1 MNKAESVV
9 SSNKKAK
16 AILNFILNGK
26 RHRRIVE
33 QNLTLLEFLR
43 EDLKLTGTKLGC
55 DNGTC
60 GTCLVLVDGQLTKA
74 CVTSASLVAGKNLLT
89 IEGVGTP
96 KNLHPLQ
103 KAFIN
108 RHALQCGFCTP
119 GMIIAAKSLLD
130 KNSNPTEEEIKLYL
144 RTNLCRCTGYQQ
156 IVEAVQEAAG
166 ILKPNQ
172 ISNSWKTVGQEE
184 KTNFHVIGKSVPMRD
199 AVEKVTGKATYT
211 SDIDS
216 GQETLYLATV
226 RSSYPHAKILKIDHS
241 EALKYPGVIRI
252 ITAKDIPGE
261 NKYGKIIR
269 DQPVLADEKVR
280 FIGDAIALVVATS
293 QDIANQAAKLAKVE
307 YEVLPAI
314 FSPREALQP
323 EAPKL
328 HPKGNILYH
337 FKIRKGDTQA
347 GFKNSDV
354 VIERTYQT
362 HHVDH
367 AQLEPEAAIAYY
379 DKKKTLT
386 IIAPTQHV
394 FFDRLNII
402 RALGIPK
409 EDVRVIQPKVGGA
422 FGKRE
427 DIYAQIH
434 VALAC
439 FLTKKPIK
447 TTYTRA
453 ETFLVTQ
460 KRHPMEIKLK
470 SGVSKAGKLLA
481 LEAEII
487 GDTGAYASWGV
498 NVLRKAG
505 VHITGPYEIPNVK
518 VDSYAV
524 FTNNPFCG
532 AMRGF
537 GTAQAAFAYESQ
549 MDEMAKDL
557 GMDPLEFRMKNGF
570 KKKSLTATGQVLN
583 SAIDVEK
590 TIVEAAQEFGWANF
604 AKKTSQNGKKY
615 GKGMAS
621 IWYGIGFGSGIEDHG
636 EAIVELHPNGKATL
650 WVGTVDYGQGSSTIF
665 CQMVAEQLG
674 LRLEDVTIIHGDS
687 ANTPNCGSTV
697 ATKQTY
703 VTGNAI
709 KAATDKIR
717 KDILEIVSSEW
728 KVREADLQFGD
739 GRVFLK
745 NGNRSMSIKEV
756 AKLFD
761 KKGKPRRR
769 QAIFKGEQFT
779 SPLDPETGQ
788 GNAYFPYTLGTQVA
802 EVEVDTQTGKIKVLR
817 LVAAHHVG
825 KALNPQLVRGQI
837 LGGISMGYGFA
848 LSEDAKVE
856 KGVPQAQD
864 FGKYKLMKSS
874 DLPDTKVIIVES
886 PEITGPFGAIGIGE
900 PPTLATAPAIINAIQ
915 DACGARIY
923 NLPATPDKILKA
935 LAAKNESR

>member
-1 MNKAESVV
+1 MNRTELVFSTDKKNRSV
-9 SSNKKAK
+9 
-16 AILNFILNGK
+16 LNFILNGTRRRLVVDKK
-26 RHRRIVE
+26 R
-33 QNLTLLEFLR
+33 TLLDLLR

-60 GTCLVLVDGQLTKA
+60 GTCIVLVDGQLTKA
-74 CVTSASLVAGKNLLT
+74 CVTSASLVNRKKVLT
-89 IEGVGTP
+89 IEGLGTV
-96 KNLHPLQ
+96 KKLHPLQ

-119 GMIIAAKSLLD
+119 GMILVAKSLLD
-130 KNSNPTEEEIKLYL
+130 KNPKPKEEEIKSYL

-172 ISNSWKTVGQEE
+172 LTNSWKTVGQDDAGF
-184 KTNFHVIGKSVPMRD
+184 NVIGKSVPMRD
-199 AVEKVTGKATYT
+199 AVEKVTGKAKYS
-211 SDIDS
+211 SDIDP
-216 GQETLYLATV
+216 GRETLYLATV
-226 RSSYPHAKILKIDHS
+226 RSSYPHAKILNVDCT
-241 EALKYPGVIRI
+241 EALKYPGVVRI

-269 DQPVLADEKVR
+269 DQPVLADVKVR
-280 FIGDAIALVVATS
+280 FIGDAIALVVAKS
-293 QDIANQAAKLAKVE
+293 QEIANQAARRVKVE
-307 YEVLPAI
+307 YKVLPAI
-314 FSPREALQP
+314 FSPRAAMQP
-323 EAPKL
+323 EAIKL
-328 HPKGNILYH
+328 YPKGNILYH
-337 FKIRKGDTQA
+337 FKTRKGDIEE

-362 HHVDH
+362 QHVDH
-367 AQLEPEAAIAYY
+367 APLEPEAAIAYY
-379 DKKKTLT
+379 DKEKTLT

-439 FLTKKPIK
+439 FLTKKPVK

-470 SGVSKAGKLLA
+470 TGASNEGKLLA

-505 VHITGPYEIPNVK
+505 VHITGPYEILNVK

-537 GTAQAAFAYESQ
+537 GTTQAAFAYESQ
-549 MDEMAKDL
+549 MDEMAQAL
-557 GMDPLEFRMKNGF
+557 GMDPIEFRMKNGF
-570 KKKSLTATGQVLN
+570 KKKSVTATGQVLN

-590 TIVEAAQEFGWANF
+590 TILEAASEFGWENYL
-604 AKKTSQNGKKY
+604 KKPSENGKRY
-615 GKGMAS
+615 GRGMAT

-674 LRLEDVTIIHGDS
+674 LKLEDVKIIHGDS
-687 ANTPNCGSTV
+687 AQTPNCGSTV

-703 VTGNAI
+703 ITGNAI
-709 KAATDKIR
+709 KNATDKIR
-717 KDILEIVSSEW
+717 KDILEIVSTEW
-728 KVREADLQFGD
+728 KIKEGELQVGD
-739 GRVFLK
+739 GKVILK
-745 NGNRSMSIKEV
+745 NGVESMSIKEV

-761 KKGKPRRR
+761 VKGKPRRR

-788 GNAYFPYTLGTQVA
+788 GNAYFPYALGTQIA
-802 EVEVDTQTGKIKVLR
+802 EVEVDTLTGKVKLLR

-848 LSEDAKVE
+848 LSEDAKVLN
-856 KGVPQAQD
+856 GVPQAQD

-874 DLPDTKVIIVES
+874 DLPEIKVIIVES
-886 PEITGPFGAIGIGE
+886 PDQTGPFGAIGIGE

-915 DACGARIY
+915 DACGVRIY
-923 NLPATPDKILKA
+923 DLPATPGKILNA
-935 LAAKNESR
+935 LAVNHENR

>member
-1 MNKAESVV
+1 MNKSELVITSYR
-9 SSNKKAK
+9 KAK
-16 AILNFILNGK
+16 SVLNFILNGK
-26 RHRRIVE
+26 RCRLIVE
-33 QNLTLLEFLR
+33 KNKTLLELLR
-43 EDLKLTGTKLGC
+43 EDWNLTGAKLGC

-60 GTCLVLVDGQLTKA
+60 GTCLVLIDGQPTKA
-74 CVTSASLVAGKNLLT
+74 CVTPVSLVEGKNLLT
-89 IEGVGTP
+89 IEGLGNI
-96 KNLHPLQ
+96 KKLHPLQ

-119 GMIIAAKSLLD
+119 GMILTAKALLD

-166 ILKPNQ
+166 ILKPDQ
-172 ISNSWKTVGQEE
+172 ITNSWKTVGPEE
-184 KTNFHVIGKSVPMRD
+184 KTNFNVIGKSVPMRD
-199 AVEKVTGKATYT
+199 AKEKVTGKAKYT
-211 SDIDS
+211 SDIDP
-216 GQETLYLATV
+216 GKETLYLATV
-226 RSSYPHAKILKIDHS
+226 RSSHPHARILGIDFK
-241 EALKYPGVIRI
+241 EALNYPGVVRV
-252 ITAKDIPGE
+252 ITAQDIPGE

-269 DQPVLADEKVR
+269 DQPVLADDKVR

-293 QDIANQAAKLAKVE
+293 QEIANQASKLVKVE

-314 FSPREALQP
+314 FSPREAMQP
-323 EAPKL
+323 EAVKL

-337 FKIRKGDTQA
+337 FKIRKGDIEG
-347 GFKNSDV
+347 GFKNSDL
-354 VIERTYQT
+354 VIEKTYQT
-362 HHVDH
+362 QHVDH
-367 AQLEPEAAIAYY
+367 APLEPEAAIAYY

-386 IIAPTQHV
+386 IVAPTQHV

-402 RALGIPK
+402 RSLGLPK
-409 EDVRVIQPKVGGA
+409 QDVRVIQPKVGGA

-439 FLTKKPIK
+439 FLTKKPVK
-447 TTYTRA
+447 TTYSRT

-470 SGVSKAGKLLA
+470 TGASREGKLLA
-481 LEAEII
+481 FEAEII

-549 MDEMAKDL
+549 MDEMAKGL
-557 GMDPLEFRMKNGF
+557 GIDPLEFRMKNGF
-570 KKKSLTATGQVLN
+570 KKKSVTATGQVLN
-583 SAIDVEK
+583 SAVDVEK
-590 TIVEAAQEFGWANF
+590 TMLEAAQEFGWRNYH
-604 AKKTSQNGKKY
+604 KKLKENGKKY
-615 GKGMAS
+615 GRGMAT

-674 LRLEDVTIIHGDS
+674 LGLEDVTIIHGDT

-717 KDILEIVSSEW
+717 KDILEIVGSEW
-728 KVREADLQFGD
+728 KVREDDLQFGD
-739 GRVFLK
+739 GKVFLK

-756 AKLFD
+756 AKLVD

-788 GNAYFPYTLGTQVA
+788 GNAYFPYTLGTQMA
-802 EVEVDTQTGKIKVLR
+802 EVEVDIQTGKVRLLR

-848 LSEDAKVE
+848 LSEDAKVVQ
-856 KGVPQAQD
+856 GVPQAQD
-864 FGKYKLMKSS
+864 FGKYKLMKSF
-874 DLPDTKVIIVES
+874 DLPEIKVIIVES
-886 PEITGPFGAIGIGE
+886 PEATGPFGAIGIGE

-915 DACGARIY
+915 DACGVRIY
-923 NLPATPDKILKA
+923 KLPATPDKLLNA

>member
-1 MNKAESVV
+1 
-9 SSNKKAK
+9 
-16 AILNFILNGK
+16 
-26 RHRRIVE
+26 
-33 QNLTLLEFLR
+33 
-43 EDLKLTGTKLGC
+43 
-55 DNGTC
+55 
-60 GTCLVLVDGQLTKA
+60 
-74 CVTSASLVAGKNLLT
+74 
-89 IEGVGTP
+89 
-96 KNLHPLQ
+96 
-103 KAFIN
+103 
-108 RHALQCGFCTP
+108 
-119 GMIIAAKSLLD
+119 
-130 KNSNPTEEEIKLYL
+130 
-144 RTNLCRCTGYQQ
+144 
-156 IVEAVQEAAG
+156 
-166 ILKPNQ
+166 
-172 ISNSWKTVGQEE
+172 
-184 KTNFHVIGKSVPMRD
+184 MRD
-199 AVEKVTGKATYT
+199 AVEKVTGKARYT
-211 SDIDS
+211 SDIDP
-216 GQETLYLATV
+216 GTQTLYLATV
-226 RSSYPHAKILKIDHS
+226 RSSYPHAKILGIDYS
-241 EALKYPGVIRI
+241 QALKYPGVIRV

-280 FIGDAIALVVATS
+280 FIGDAIALVVASS
-293 QDIANQAAKLAKVE
+293 QDIAHQASKLVKVQ

-323 EAPKL
+323 QAPKL

-337 FKIRKGDTQA
+337 FKIRKGEIEE

-354 VIERTYQT
+354 VIERNYQT
-362 HHVDH
+362 QHVDH

-379 DKKKTLT
+379 DKEKTLT

-439 FLTKKPIK
+439 FLTKKPVK
-447 TTYTRA
+447 TTYSRS

-470 SGVSKAGKLLA
+470 TGASKKGKLLA

-505 VHITGPYEIPNVK
+505 VHISGPYEIPNVK

-549 MDEMAKDL
+549 MDEMAQAL
-557 GMDPLEFRMKNGF
+557 EMDPIEFRIKNAF
-570 KKKSLTATGQVLN
+570 KKKSLTATGQILN

-590 TIVEAAQEFGWANF
+590 TILEAAQEFGWANYS
-604 AKKTSQNGKKY
+604 KKTPENGKKY
-615 GKGMAS
+615 GRGVAT
-621 IWYGIGFGSGIEDHG
+621 IWYGIGFGAGIEDHG

-665 CQMVAEQLG
+665 SQMVAEQLG
-674 LRLEDVTIIHGDS
+674 LRLEDVKIVHGDS

-703 VTGNAI
+703 ITGNAI
-709 KAATDKIR
+709 KNATDRIR

-728 KVREADLQFGD
+728 KVQEDQLLLQEGK
-739 GRVFLK
+739 VFLK
-745 NGNRSMSIKEV
+745 NGKKKGISIQEV
-756 AKLFD
+756 VKLFD
-761 KKGKPRRR
+761 KKGKPTRR

-779 SPLDPETGQ
+779 SPLDPQTGQ
-788 GNAYFPYTLGTQVA
+788 GNAYFPYTLGTQIA
-802 EVEVDTQTGKIKVLR
+802 EVEVDTKTGKVKVLR

-848 LSEDAKVE
+848 LSEDAKVLN
-856 KGVPQAQD
+856 GVPQAQD

-874 DLPDTKVIIVES
+874 DLPDIKVIIVES
-886 PEITGPFGAIGIGE
+886 PETTGPFGAIGVGE

-915 DACGARIY
+915 DACGVRIS
-923 NLPATPDKILKA
+923 NLPATPDKILNA
-935 LAAKNESR
+935 LAAENERI

>member
-1 MNKAESVV
+1 
-9 SSNKKAK
+9 
-16 AILNFILNGK
+16 
-26 RHRRIVE
+26 
-33 QNLTLLEFLR
+33 
-43 EDLKLTGTKLGC
+43 
-55 DNGTC
+55 
-60 GTCLVLVDGQLTKA
+60 
-74 CVTSASLVAGKNLLT
+74 
-89 IEGVGTP
+89 
-96 KNLHPLQ
+96 
-103 KAFIN
+103 
-108 RHALQCGFCTP
+108 
-119 GMIIAAKSLLD
+119 
-130 KNSNPTEEEIKLYL
+130 
-144 RTNLCRCTGYQQ
+144 
-156 IVEAVQEAAG
+156 
-166 ILKPNQ
+166 
-172 ISNSWKTVGQEE
+172 
-184 KTNFHVIGKSVPMRD
+184 MRD
-199 AVEKVTGKATYT
+199 AVEKITGKAKYT
-211 SDIDS
+211 SDIDP
-216 GQETLYLATV
+216 GKETLYLATV
-226 RSSYPHAKILKIDHS
+226 RSSHAHAKILKINYS
-241 EALKYPGVIRI
+241 EALKYPGVVRI

-269 DQPVLADEKVR
+269 DQPVLTNEKVR

-293 QDIANQAAKLAKVE
+293 QDIANQVSKLVKVE

-314 FSPREALQP
+314 FSPRQALQP

-337 FKIRKGDTQA
+337 FKIRKGDIEE

-354 VIERTYQT
+354 VIERNYQT
-362 HHVDH
+362 QHVDH

-379 DKKKTLT
+379 DKEKTLT

-439 FLTKKPIK
+439 FLTQKPVK

-470 SGVSKAGKLLA
+470 TGASQEGRLLA
-481 LEAEII
+481 LEAEIM

-505 VHITGPYEIPNVK
+505 VHITGPYKIPNVK

-549 MDEMAKDL
+549 MDEMAQAL
-557 GMDPLEFRMKNGF
+557 EMDPIEFRIKNTF

-590 TIVEAAQEFGWANF
+590 TILEAVQEFEWTNYV
-604 AKKTSQNGKKY
+604 KKPSEDGKRY
-615 GKGMAS
+615 GKGIAT
-621 IWYGIGFGSGIEDHG
+621 IWYGIGFGAGIEDHG

-674 LRLEDVTIIHGDS
+674 LRLEDVKIVHGDS

-703 VTGNAI
+703 ITGNAI

-728 KVREADLQFGD
+728 GVKEDQLLLQD
-739 GRVFLK
+739 GKVFLNNTK
-745 NGNRSMSIKEV
+745 KSISIKEV
-756 AKLFD
+756 AKLFEAQ
-761 KKGKPRRR
+761 GKPRRR
-769 QAIFKGEQFT
+769 QSIFKGEQFT
-779 SPLDPETGQ
+779 SPLDPQTGQ
-788 GNAYFPYTLGTQVA
+788 GNAYFPYTLGTQIA
-802 EVEVDTQTGKIKVLR
+802 EVEVDTKTGKVKVLR
-817 LVAAHHVG
+817 LVAVHHVG

-848 LSEDAKVE
+848 LSEDAKVV

-874 DLPDTKVIIVES
+874 DLPDIKVIIVES
-886 PEITGPFGAIGIGE
+886 PETTGPFGAIGIGE

-915 DACGARIY
+915 DACRVRIY
-923 NLPATPDKILKA
+923 NLPATPDKILNA
-935 LAAKNESR
+935 LASENENQ